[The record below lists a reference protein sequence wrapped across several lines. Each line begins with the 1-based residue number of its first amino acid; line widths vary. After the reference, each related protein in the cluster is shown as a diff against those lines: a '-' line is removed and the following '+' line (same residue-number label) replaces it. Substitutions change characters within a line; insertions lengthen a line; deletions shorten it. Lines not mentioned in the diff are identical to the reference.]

1 MKPGIVVHTCN
12 PNTEEAE
19 SRLCEFEVS
28 LDYLVNARPAELKE
42 CPISKKEEKTKP
54 LMIHTSAWNLL

>member
-28 LDYLVNARPAELKE
+28 LDYLVNARPAELK
-42 CPISKKEEKTKP
+42 
-54 LMIHTSAWNLL
+54 

>member
-19 SRLCEFEVS
+19 SRLYEFEVS
-28 LDYLVNARPAELKE
+28 LDYLVNARPAELK
-42 CPISKKEEKTKP
+42 
-54 LMIHTSAWNLL
+54 